1 HYKKGGSMSEI
12 DYSEYGIE
20 IEKDYEEREN
30 FDPRKTPY
38 HIEKNIQDS
47 VDCIIKKCP
56 DADWNENLI
65 TYKIIETIRNILSNY
80 KVPGISS
87 DFSESAFNLE
97 AYKLSGNAEKFH
109 GDIAFIITRRF
120 TSHSEPTSGVAFYEA
135 KASSNDSYNKK
146 EYPSFCQYQL
156 RRLVTHTPKL
166 NYLIY
171 NKESCR
177 VGSDSWP
184 MIHNYNDDRFRQ
196 DGQYVN
202 AAVIDANFLKSNRDI
217 SFSLRSV
224 GLPFGNH
231 FVRRI
236 LSGRDLDYSRSVDKT
251 IKRWLKYTR
260 KSSPII
266 VSVSIQNGESDILG
280 TQLELPG
287 FEKVQL
293 DKHIYALE
301 KNT

>member
-1 HYKKGGSMSEI
+1 
-12 DYSEYGIE
+12 
-20 IEKDYEEREN
+20 
-30 FDPRKTPY
+30 
-38 HIEKNIQDS
+38 
-47 VDCIIKKCP
+47 
-56 DADWNENLI
+56 
-65 TYKIIETIRNILSNY
+65 
-80 KVPGISS
+80 
-87 DFSESAFNLE
+87 
-97 AYKLSGNAEKFH
+97 
-109 GDIAFIITRRF
+109 
-120 TSHSEPTSGVAFYEA
+120 
-135 KASSNDSYNKK
+135 
-146 EYPSFCQYQL
+146 
-156 RRLVTHTPKL
+156 
-166 NYLIY
+166 
-171 NKESCR
+171 
-177 VGSDSWP
+177 